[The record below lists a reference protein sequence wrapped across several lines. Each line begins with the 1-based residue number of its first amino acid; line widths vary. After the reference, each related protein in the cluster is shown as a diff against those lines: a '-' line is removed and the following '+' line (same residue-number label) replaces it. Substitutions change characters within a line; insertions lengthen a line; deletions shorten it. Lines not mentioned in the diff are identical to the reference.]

1 MEQTQL
7 AVSLTRSAA
16 VNTNQLLYTA
26 KDERGLRINQGV
38 ILKTIMIFLFF
49 LWKNTKRESCNT
61 ELFGRMTLGLLV

>member
-38 ILKTIMIFLFF
+38 ILKTIMIFFCF
-49 LWKNTKRESCNT
+49 SSGKTQKGKVVTQNS
-61 ELFGRMTLGLLV
+61 LVE